1 MTPGGLLHGTRGLAQ
16 VGRVREGADGQGGR
30 HDGLG
35 VQKAPLL
42 LKFDHKFAWE
52 GLTLIERKTASSN
65 RIAVIN
71 LNLLRDLLRSR
82 AVRTGRDQTVRK

>member
-1 MTPGGLLHGTRGLAQ
+1 
-16 VGRVREGADGQGGR
+16 
-30 HDGLG
+30 LG

-82 AVRTGRDQTVRK
+82 AVLFALGAIRPSESDDNVENFRKNGVHKFSRNGTKPSG